1 MQERK
6 ITQADLE
13 RACNRLETM
22 DFFPKEQRAVVMEE
36 LLRMAPHADALEWT
50 VSHAVARSGKW
61 PGLAELRGLL
71 CQEFTPADGIANEPK
86 LPQFE
91 EYRYAKRLRDQT
103 AQEAEEAQLKTRQH
117 LIEDS
122 PEARQ
127 SREKAV
133 LAREESE
140 KRRREDIH
148 RQWEAN
154 RLEAAIWRE
163 ENKEQLA
170 REAQERRKK
179 SFQSRVES
187 QEFHNL
193 LASISR
199 AEPEKLQ

>member
-6 ITQADLE
+6 ITQGDLE

-22 DFFPKEQRAVVMEE
+22 DFFPKEQRSIVMEE
-36 LLRMAPHADALEWT
+36 LLRMAPCAEALEWT

-71 CQEFTPADGIANEPK
+71 CQEFTPADGIVNEPR

-91 EYRYAKRLRDQT
+91 EYRYAKRLRDE
-103 AQEAEEAQLKTRQH
+103 AALEAEEAARKATQR

-122 PEARQ
+122 PEYREA
-127 SREKAV
+127 REKARV
-133 LAREESE
+133 SHEESE
-140 KRRREDIH
+140 KLRRENIH

-170 REAQERRKK
+170 SEAQERRKRH
-179 SFQSRVES
+179 FQSRMES

-193 LASISR
+193 LASICQVG
-199 AEPEKLQ
+199 PEKLQ

>member
-1 MQERK
+1 MQESK
-6 ITQADLE
+6 ITQGDLE

-36 LLRMAPHADALEWT
+36 LLRMAPHAEALEWT
-50 VSHAVARSGKW
+50 VSTAVARTGKW

-71 CQEFTPADGIANEPK
+71 CQEFTPADGIVNEPS

-91 EYRYAKRLRDQT
+91 EYLYAKRLRYQILR
-103 AQEAEEAQLKTRQH
+103 EAEEAERTANLQ

-122 PEARQ
+122 PQVRQ
-127 SREKAV
+127 
-133 LAREESE
+133 AREEAE
-140 KRRREDIH
+140 KQRRENIR
-148 RQWEAN
+148 RQLAAE
-154 RLEAAIWRE
+154 RVEAAQWRE
-163 ENKEQLA
+163 QNKEQLA
-170 REAQERRKK
+170 SEAQERRKK
-179 SFQSRVES
+179 SFQSRVEG